1 MEITNQST
9 LLRNHLALNG
19 DVFFC
24 ILCKNIHIK
33 KKHTHTHNGA
43 EDVRRMPGEKGF
55 IYTE

>member
-33 KKHTHTHNGA
+33 KKTHNGA
-43 EDVRRMPGEKGF
+43 EDVRRMPGEKVF